1 MIERNLF
8 ELIDRFRRGGTVTRY
23 HTHRLQRAP
32 NNAEHQWGVAMI
44 VDKLWQ
50 STGRDENTP
59 AYLILAAL
67 YHDVAEF
74 EAGDMP
80 AWIKRQTDLGPT
92 IDRVE
97 AGVND
102 RLGIRVLRKGDA
114 DHALLK
120 AADELEHLW
129 TLLDERRLGT
139 VDTTDEMFADG
150 VVRVRAQFRNGLPY
164 SWTAEALAV
173 VDCMEDRYREI
184 GGEAYQIVV
193 DRVRAGGGLFFDNKP
208 AGE

>member
-8 ELIDRFRRGGTVTRY
+8 EMIDRFRRGGTVTRY
-23 HTHRLQRAP
+23 HTHRLQRPP

-44 VDKLWQ
+44 VDHLYQ
-50 STGRDENTP
+50 SVGRDGPTP
-59 AYLILAAL
+59 IHLIMAAL

-80 AWIKRQTDLGPT
+80 AWIKRQTNLGPT
-92 IDRVE
+92 IDAVEDRV
-97 AGVND
+97 NK
-102 RLGIRVLRKGDA
+102 RLGIKLPEPGSH

-129 TLLDERRLGT
+129 TCLDERRRGN

-150 VVRVRAQFRNGLPY
+150 VIRVRDQFAALPY
-164 SWTAEALAV
+164 SWAKNATEV
-173 VDCMEDRYREI
+173 VDEMERRYREI
-184 GGEAYQIVV
+184 GCEG
-193 DRVRAGGGLFFDNKP
+193 FDNVVRRIREGGYMFDDSKNTRS
-208 AGE
+208 